1 MTRSIPRDE
10 HYPPLTNAMF
20 HILLVLAGH
29 ESHGYAIM
37 QEVAEQTEGAVRLAP
52 GTLYRSI
59 KQLVV
64 GGMIVESGERP
75 DPALDDERRRYY
87 RISDRGR
94 QAAEREAER
103 LVRMVRVA
111 RARHLLRGEG
121 RLLLEGTE

>member
-1 MTRSIPRDE
+1 MTRSIPGGE

-29 ESHGYAIM
+29 ECHGYAIM
-37 QEVAEQTEGAVRLAP
+37 QEVAAQTDGTVRLAP

-59 KQLVV
+59 KQLAAW
-64 GGMIVESGERP
+64 GMIVESGERP

-94 QAAEREAER
+94 QVAEREAER
-103 LVRMVRVA
+103 LAQVVRVA
-111 RARHLLRGEG
+111 RARHLLRGDAHP
-121 RLLLEGTE
+121 LLEGTE